1 MTSNLSRLI
10 LRAAISSLITFGASW
25 AAPAP
30 ETPKVD
36 EILVRYKEDAANAP
50 SQSLSAAQ
58 RAIDTGARLGET
70 FTYMRSTKNGA
81 HIMRAGR
88 KMTRAEAWELASRIV
103 QQGDVAYAQ
112 PIDPEFHLRPPA
124 KLPVKAGASARP

>member
-10 LRAAISSLITFGASW
+10 LRAAILSLITFGSSW
-25 AAPAP
+25 AAPAT

-36 EILVRYKEDAANAP
+36 EILVRYKEGAANAP

-58 RAIDTGARLGET
+58 RAIDTGARVGET

-88 KMTRAEAWELASRIV
+88 KLTRAQAWELATRMEK
-103 QQGDVAYAQ
+103 QGDVMSAQ
-112 PIDPEFHLRPPA
+112 PIDPDFDARPPS
-124 KLPVKAGASARP
+124 KLPIGVKP